1 VRREEQI
8 LPAKECEIIDV
19 TLLAGVDFTQE
30 RDDQKDFILQ
40 WIKASAI
47 TCFETELPRQPID
60 FQLVQPVFEFA
71 GFKSL

>member
-1 VRREEQI
+1 MRREEQS
-8 LPAKECEIIDV
+8 LPTKEREIIDF
-19 TLLAGVDFTQE
+19 TLLAGVGSTQD

-47 TCFETELPRQPID
+47 TCFETELPRQPFD